1 MITLSVVSC
10 EAVQKEE
17 EGRNAYVKNTATQE
31 KEEERFSVVGWTKA
45 AQLPHHPQSTV
56 SFFPAHHPEF
66 SVFKCQKS
74 KGMRAPPFSSSWFIL
89 WLTVWLSGV
98 WASCCCCLVHSS
110 FEWDSRQQAAAE
122 VFVSHSYAND
132 SSPCHYPSG
141 PSRSKRAGSRL
152 FNGGWSQEQNSCL
165 LTDLVQDA
173 LLQHPSLL

>member
-17 EGRNAYVKNTATQE
+17 EGRNAYVKKHRDTRKGGGAFFCCRLDKGGTA
-31 KEEERFSVVGWTKA
+31 SSSSAVDCV
-45 AQLPHHPQSTV
+45 L
-56 SFFPAHHPEF
+56 FPGPSSGSF

-110 FEWDSRQQAAAE
+110 FEWDSRQQAAAA

-152 FNGGWSQEQNSCL
+152 LMNSCL